1 MEPTHEIVIRPL
13 EATDIPAVCALET
26 AIFHRGWS
34 EDAYR
39 AELDNPAAAWLVA
52 VHSTKV
58 VGFGGLMRIV
68 DEAHVTT
75 LAVADNYRGLGLGK
89 RLLVRMLEDAMAH
102 GVLRATLEVA
112 AGNQVAQALYARFG
126 FEHAA
131 IRRNYYPDTGEDAD
145 ILWIHAMDDP
155 DWKARFDILRS
166 EGMQSAGVDRKQRTE
181 TSTGLST
188 DSKP

>member
-1 MEPTHEIVIRPL
+1 MDSPQSIAIRPL
-13 EATDIPAVCALET
+13 QLGDIPALCALET

-39 AELDNPAAAWLVA
+39 SELDNPASAWLVM
-52 VHSTKV
+52 VDNGTL

-75 LAVADNYRGLGLGK
+75 IAVAESHRGLGLGK
-89 RLLVRMLEDAMAH
+89 RLLVTMLDDAIRN
-102 GVLRATLEVA
+102 GVVRATLEVA
-112 AGNQVAQALYARFG
+112 AGNTVAKSLYQQFG

-155 DWKARFDILRS
+155 EWISRFEILRS
-166 EGMQSAGVDRKQRTE
+166 EGENPRASRRKHPCGGNDPA
-181 TSTGLST
+181 SNGH
-188 DSKP
+188 SK